1 MALVIPSL
9 PMTGSRLKTTLE
21 EIRQRMPIKLASTSE
36 MSALSGFV
44 DGDRCLTPQGVYE
57 IFSGVSAAPSATVVS
72 MTQDGMLAMLA
83 ADCPVPDVDTLMSDT
98 RPPEFFTAGMRLM
111 TQAET
116 YVYRVAA
123 SDASDHHVTT
133 AGGAKLYVEPGPRG
147 FDVRAFGAQGDS
159 VTDDSA
165 AIRTAFRA
173 AVSSKQAPTI
183 GSNEIVQHAVFLPG
197 GQYLVN
203 SPRSLMD
210 TLGVGRAMG
219 LTYEGDATG
228 TTIHFGH
235 DGEDYLCYN
244 PNEFLFV
251 RFRNLRFTASS
262 DTARF
267 MFVNASGGA
276 QDVLF
281 ENCNWNGTWQKLYR
295 LEGGNNNSEWRWSNC
310 AITATIRDTV
320 LDIPS
325 EGSDQFLNYWATNCK
340 FWLYDGQFLRARKGG
355 HFHFVNC
362 DWSGLAPGMT
372 QNQSTRGAPLFE
384 LLGDDHARGVC
395 SFTVTGGRVEHKNAA
410 SKLIY
415 CEWNYGTVAF
425 RDLDCGAVT
434 PSGYDTVINTHFS
447 CGNTQGPTV
456 LFEGCDLIGTHVY
469 SNGTGAYVYEHNAA
483 YRMCTIRQNSPDDF
497 LTFNRTTNV
506 GGSWLVELDRCRSA
520 TPSSSTSLVVWDVV
534 LGSRLAKNGHFGKRS
549 FVFRDVTGRGT
560 PLTTGTFTAQLPA
573 RAVITRVAF
582 RNSGL
587 LSSIN
592 TVNFRLEDGA
602 GTLIAQSGDHSLN
615 SELNIDLPVSFLV
628 PLGNETL
635 VLRDANGVA
644 NQQGTSIFVEVEF
657 IV

>member
-21 EIRQRMPIKLASTSE
+21 EIRQRMPIKLASASE
-36 MSALSGFV
+36 MSALSGFA

-57 IFSGVSAAPSATVVS
+57 VFSGFSASPSATVVD
-72 MTQDGMLAMLA
+72 MPQAGMLAMLA
-83 ADCPVPDVDTLMSDT
+83 VDSPVADVDTLIADT
-98 RPPEFFTAGMRLM
+98 RPPAFFTAGIRLM

-116 YVYRVAA
+116 YVYRVANTTA
-123 SDASDHHVTT
+123 TDHHVTT
-133 AGGAKLYVEPGPRG
+133 AGGTKLYVEPGPRG

-173 AVSSKQAPTI
+173 AVSSKQLPTI
-183 GSNEIVQHAVFLPG
+183 GSNPIVQHAVFLPG

-210 TLGVGRAMG
+210 TLSVGRAMG

-262 DTARF
+262 DNARF

-320 LDIPS
+320 LDIPV

-372 QNQSTRGAPLFE
+372 LNQSSNGAPLFE
-384 LLGDDHARGVC
+384 LLGTDHARGVC
-395 SFTVTGGRVEHKNAA
+395 SLTVTGGRVEHKNLL

-415 CEWNYGTVAF
+415 CEWNYGTVSF
-425 RDLDCGAVT
+425 RDVDCGAVT
-434 PSGYDTVINTHFS
+434 PTGYETVTNAHFS
-447 CGNTQGPTV
+447 SGNDQGPTV
-456 LFEGCDLIGTHVY
+456 LFEGCDLIGRHLY
-469 SNGTGAYVYEHNAA
+469 ANGASSHVYEHNAA
-483 YRMCTIRQNSPDDF
+483 YRLCLIRQTSPDNF
-497 LTFNRTTNV
+497 LRFSRSSY
-506 GGSWLVELDRCRSA
+506 GGTWLVGLDRCRSSNA
-520 TPSSSTSLVVWDVV
+520 NTSGNIVVWDAVF
-534 LGSRLAKNGHFGKRS
+534 GSRWAMNSHCGKRS
-549 FVFRDVTGRGT
+549 FVFRDSIGAGQPQSSTEFTARV
-560 PLTTGTFTAQLPA
+560 PAGTF
-573 RAVITRVAF
+573 VTRVVF
-582 RNSGL
+582 RNPGVP
-587 LSSIN
+587 LSSIVQ
-592 TVNFRLEDGA
+592 VNFQVLDG
-602 GTLIAQSGDHSLN
+602 GGNVIAETGNHALSSVMYL
-615 SELNIDLPVSFLV
+615 DLPRCHSVGA
-628 PLGNETL
+628 GNETL
-635 VLRDANGVA
+635 RLRDANGVA
-644 NQQGTSIFVEVEF
+644 NQVGRMFAEVEF
-657 IV
+657 LC